1 MERQHFI
8 NLMTAGAA
16 GLTAGIVSSFPGIGC
31 AGPLTG
37 GAAGRKRPNIVLIL
51 CDDLGYSDIGCYGGE
66 IKTPNLDQLA
76 VGGMLFTQFYNGARC
91 CPTRASL
98 LTGLYAHQAGVG
110 HMTGNE
116 GYPEYQGYLNRQ
128 CATIAELLKS
138 AGYQTYMSG
147 KWHVGDRREAHPQ
160 RRGFDEYFGL
170 IPGVCN
176 YFRPGEDEI
185 WDGDQPYEIPA
196 DGQFYTTDAFTDYAV
211 KFIDRAS
218 RSPERPFFLYLAY
231 TAPHYPLQA
240 WPEDIKKYRGSYR
253 KGWDQL
259 RQERHKR
266 LLQLGLLNPEWV
278 LSARDNRNAPW
289 DSLAEGE
296 QDWRD
301 QLMATY
307 AAMVDRM
314 DQGIGKVLTKLG
326 EVGADDNT
334 LILFLSDNG
343 ACPYTNMWGDRP
355 RKDSQ
360 NKVIPVGGPEA
371 LYAYGWEWANA
382 GNAPFRKYK
391 RYTHEGGISTPMI
404 ACWPGVIQP
413 GSITHRVGHI
423 IDVMP
428 TCLAAAGAEYPRA
441 FLSEEIK
448 PLEGMSLLPV
458 LQGKTRQED
467 RTLFWEHMGHRAVR
481 KGQWKLVADLG
492 GEWELYDLQADRTET
507 NNLVAAHPEKVK
519 ELRQLYDEWT
529 HRCGVMPWSLKRG

>member
-8 NLMTAGAA
+8 NLMAAGAA
-16 GLTAGIVSSFPGIGC
+16 GLAAGMVSSFPGIGC
-31 AGPLTG
+31 ARPLAD

-66 IKTPNLDQLA
+66 IQTPNLDQLA
-76 VGGMLFTQFYNGARC
+76 AGGMLFTQFYNGARC

-110 HMTGNE
+110 HMTGNA
-116 GYPEYQGYLNRQ
+116 GFPAYQGYLNRQ

-147 KWHVGDRREAHPQ
+147 KWHVGDQREVRPQ
-160 RRGFDEYFGL
+160 KRGFDEYFGL
-170 IPGVCN
+170 IRGSCN
-176 YFRPGEDEI
+176 YFRPGENEI
-185 WDGDQPYEIPA
+185 WDGDQPYKIP
-196 DGQFYTTDAFTDYAV
+196 DNGQFYTTDAFSDYAV

-218 RSPERPFFLYLAY
+218 RSPEQPFFLYLAY

-240 WPEDIKKYRGSYR
+240 WPEDIKKYRGRYR
-253 KGWDQL
+253 KGWDRL
-259 RQERHKR
+259 RQERYKR
-266 LLQLGLLNPEWV
+266 LLQLGLLDPEWV
-278 LSARDNRNAPW
+278 LSDRDDRNAPW
-289 DSLAEGE
+289 ESLAEQE

-343 ACPYTNMWGDRP
+343 ACPYPNMWGDRP
-355 RKDSQ
+355 RK
-360 NKVIPVGGPEA
+360 NGEGKIVPVGGPEA

-382 GNAPFRKYK
+382 GNTPFRKYK
-391 RYTHEGGISTPMI
+391 RYTHEGGIATPMI
-404 ACWPGVIQP
+404 TSWPGVIQP
-413 GSITHRVGHI
+413 GSITHQVGHI

-428 TCLAAAGAEYPRA
+428 TCLAAAGVEYPRTYDG
-441 FLSEEIK
+441 EVIK
-448 PLEGMSLLPV
+448 PLEGTSLLPV
-458 LQGKTRQED
+458 FQRKTRRED

-481 KGQWKLVADLG
+481 KGQWKLVSDLG

-507 NNLVAAHPEKVK
+507 NNLVAAYPEKVE
-519 ELRQLYDEWT
+519 ELLQLYDDWA
-529 HRCGVMPWSLKRG
+529 HRCGVMPWPLKRK